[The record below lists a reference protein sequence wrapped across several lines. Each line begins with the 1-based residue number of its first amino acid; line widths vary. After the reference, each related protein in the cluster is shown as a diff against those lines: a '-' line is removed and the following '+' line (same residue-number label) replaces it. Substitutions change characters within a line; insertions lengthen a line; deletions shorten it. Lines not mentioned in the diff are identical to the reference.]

1 MNPAPIQLQLTV
13 EEVNQILAAL
23 GDQPYAKVYQLIQK
37 IHQQA
42 QAQVSPDGAPGGES
56 ASQSG

>member
-1 MNPAPIQLQLTV
+1 MNPIQLQLTV

-23 GDQPYAKVYQLIQK
+23 GDQPYAKVYHLIQK

-42 QAQVSPDGAPGGES
+42 QAQVGADSAPGGEL
-56 ASQSG
+56 SGQQG

>member
-1 MNPAPIQLQLTV
+1 MNPIQLQLTI

-23 GDQPYAKVYQLIQK
+23 GDQPYAKVYQIIQK

-42 QAQVSPDGAPGGES
+42 QAQVEVDRVQGNES
-56 ASQSG
+56 SNHEG

>member
-42 QAQVSPDGAPGGES
+42 QAQVSGDGAPGGE
-56 ASQSG
+56 AE

>member
-1 MNPAPIQLQLTV
+1 MNPIQLQLTI

-42 QAQVSPDGAPGGES
+42 QAQVGVDGAQGGELS
-56 ASQSG
+56 SQSG

>member
-42 QAQVSPDGAPGGES
+42 QTQVSADAAPGGE
-56 ASQSG
+56 AE